1 MAVHTAHT
9 FFKKFIYSRLY
20 LVIGVI
26 VACLLTAGVA
36 KQIMAKKQI
45 DTEVGQLKSQI
56 QQMEGS
62 NQDLSKLVEYFN
74 SEDYLKQEAKLKFGL
89 REQGEQLVV
98 LSDQKRDQKKLLAN
112 VQAQAEQIS
121 NPQKW
126 LNYLFAGNQK

>member
-1 MAVHTAHT
+1 MVAHTAHT

-20 LVIGVI
+20 LVIGVV
-26 VACLLTAGVA
+26 VACFLAAGVI
-36 KQIMAKKQI
+36 KQIMAKNDI
-45 DTEVGQLKSQI
+45 DSEVEQLKSQI

-98 LSDQKRDQKKLLAN
+98 ISDQKRDQRQLLINAR
-112 VQAQAEQIS
+112 AQAEQIS
-121 NPQKW
+121 NTQKW
-126 LNYLFAGNQK
+126 FNYLFNNK